1 MNWDEP
7 KTIYVAVALGLVAL
21 RYLFEL
27 WLDHLNTRHVKKHAN
42 AIPEPFKEI
51 MDEQTYPKSVRYT
64 LAKARFGTMSD
75 TYSTVLVIGL
85 LFFGT
90 IAIVFNSISTSLG
103 ESHFAQA
110 TTLWAVLWLFSL
122 LALPFSLRSFLGQG
136 GCRCRFLFCC
146 HAGLI
151 QDIPNGLHAASRHLP
166 QVRTG
171 TLCSFLWSWVFPF
184 AERRASITLSAR
196 GSHVLV
202 FFSDLFAV
210 IFWGRVLRLL

>member
-51 MDEQTYPKSVRYT
+51 MDEQTYQKSVRYT
-64 LAKARFGTMSD
+64 LAKARFSTMSD

-90 IAIVFNSISTSLG
+90 IAIVFNSISISLG
-103 ESHFAQA
+103 VPLCPSDNALGCAMALLFAGPA
-110 TTLWAVLWLFSL
+110 LFLVFAV
-122 LALPFSLRSFLGQG
+122 Q
-136 GCRCRFLFCC
+136 
-146 HAGLI
+146 
-151 QDIPNGLHAASRHLP
+151 
-166 QVRTG
+166 T
-171 TLCSFLWSWVFPF
+171 
-184 AERRASITLSAR
+184 RRAVR
-196 GSHVLV
+196 
-202 FFSDLFAV
+202 F
-210 IFWGRVLRLL
+210 

>member
-7 KTIYVAVALGLVAL
+7 KTIYVAVALGLVIL

-51 MDEQTYPKSVRYT
+51 MDEQTYQKSVRYT
-64 LAKARFGTMSD
+64 LAKARFSTMSD

-90 IAIVFNSISTSLG
+90 IAIVFNSISTNLG

-110 TTLWAVLWLFSL
+110 TSLWAVLWLFSF
-122 LALPFSLRSFLGQG
+122 LALPFSWYSQFKLEERFGFNTSTQKPG
-136 GCRCRFLFCC
+136 GEIRPR
-146 HAGLI
+146 
-151 QDIPNGLHAASRHLP
+151 D
-166 QVRTG
+166 
-171 TLCSFLWSWVFPF
+171 
-184 AERRASITLSAR
+184 
-196 GSHVLV
+196 
-202 FFSDLFAV
+202 
-210 IFWGRVLRLL
+210 